1 MKIVNR
7 RRMNDEGSH
16 NIWRSYSDMMS
27 GLLLLFVLI
36 MAVCLMQAQKNYNDR
51 LAEQATR
58 IKTQDE
64 LDKTQEELSQRES
77 EVEAQSLTLTD
88 LQSALETQAATLA
101 VRESELEVSQTTL
114 SEAQATLTEAQKK
127 LEEQQAL
134 LTQQQTILSQQESE
148 LEVRDAALVTSQQKL
163 DEQTQLMSEQQMKID
178 QIIGVKADLIE
189 ALNNEFSANQINV
202 NIDPQTGAI
211 VLDSS
216 VLFALRESELTDE
229 GAQILYQILPVYC
242 QVLLSEKYRD
252 YVAEII
258 IDGYTDSQGDYLS
271 NLQLSQNRAL
281 AVASYLLSIS
291 GSFLDETSQL
301 QLQEKLTAN
310 GRSESNLILDEN
322 GVENR
327 DASRRV
333 EVKFRLKDD
342 EMIQELSEILSGVQ
356 AGGTSAATPETVA
369 ETAAPETVEETA
381 APETTAPET
390 AAPETAAETA
400 APEPAEE
407 TAAPETAAP
416 ETTAPE
422 STAETTASDT
432 VVQEISTPADVVV
445 LTDSGDTAA
454 Q

>member
-51 LAEQATR
+51 LAEQASR
-58 IKTQDE
+58 IQTQDE
-64 LDKTQEELSQRES
+64 LDKTQAVLSQRES

-88 LQSALETQAATLA
+88 LQATLENQAAILA
-101 VRESELEVSQTTL
+101 TKESELNSAQVTL
-114 SEAQATLTEAQKK
+114 TDAQAQ

-134 LTQQQTILSQQESE
+134 VTDQQTLLAQQESE
-148 LEVRDAALVTSQQKL
+148 LAVRDAELVSSQQKL

-189 ALNNEFSANQINV
+189 SLNKEFSNNQINV
-202 NIDPQTGAI
+202 NIDSQTGAI

-216 VLFALRESELTDE
+216 VLFELRESELTEE

-271 NLQLSQNRAL
+271 NLELSQNRAF
-281 AVASYLLSIS
+281 AVAAYLLSIS
-291 GSFLDETSQL
+291 GTFMDQNSEKT
-301 QLQEKLTAN
+301 LQEKLTAN
-310 GRSESNLILDEN
+310 GRSESNLVLDEN
-322 GVENR
+322 GNEDR

-342 EMIQELSEILSGVQ
+342 EMIQELSDVLASTG
-356 AGGTSAATPETVA
+356 ANAAATTAETTPAETTPA
-369 ETAAPETVEETA
+369 ETAPAETA
-381 APETTAPET
+381 PAETTAP
-390 AAPETAAETA
+390 AEA
-400 APEPAEE
+400 
-407 TAAPETAAP
+407 
-416 ETTAPE
+416 
-422 STAETTASDT
+422 
-432 VVQEISTPADVVV
+432 
-445 LTDSGDTAA
+445 AA
-454 Q
+454 QE